1 MQEGGRFLEMT
12 LREID
17 ILDKNTFQKYF
28 KNVQTSTNTYKVR
41 KFATLWVFYNKIY
54 RPIIKGNDTTW

>member
-1 MQEGGRFLEMT
+1 MVTPETSKCYTCIGTVQEGGRFLEMT

-28 KNVQTSTNTYKVR
+28 RNVQTSTNTYKVR
-41 KFATLWVFYNKIY
+41 KFATL
-54 RPIIKGNDTTW
+54 